1 MSIFLYR
8 LGGFIAK
15 RRGLVVGVWMLIL
28 GLLGGAA
35 AMLGDSY
42 DGSFSIPGAESQEG
56 QDILGDR
63 FNQTGATG
71 QILFTVKTGKITD
84 SANAKV
90 VGTVSTAIDKVKG
103 VTLSNPLKA
112 DDPTINKDQQATL
125 GQVRFSAKV
134 P

>member
-15 RRGLVVGVWMLIL
+15 RRGLVVGVWMLVL

-42 DGSFSIPGAESQEG
+42 DDSFSIPGTESQEG

-63 FNQTGATG
+63 FDQTGATG
-71 QILFTVKTGKITD
+71 QILFTVQD
-84 SANAKV
+84 RE
-90 VGTVSTAIDKVKG
+90 DHR
-103 VTLSNPLKA
+103 
-112 DDPTINKDQQATL
+112 L
-125 GQVRFSAKV
+125 GEREGRGHDLHGG
-134 P
+134 